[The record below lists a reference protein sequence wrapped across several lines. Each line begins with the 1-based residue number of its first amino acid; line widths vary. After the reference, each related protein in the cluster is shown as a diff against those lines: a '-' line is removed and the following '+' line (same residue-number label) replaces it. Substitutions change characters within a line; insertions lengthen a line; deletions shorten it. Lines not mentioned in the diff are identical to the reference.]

1 MRAAPHAFAGLRISI
16 LTSQH
21 EPGLCGGPS
30 LRAHM
35 RSHCVQ
41 DDEGLRVTW
50 KSASHF
56 FRSHRHKKPGDA
68 CASPGCCFE
77 RCYFFF
83 AFFFAAF
90 FLAAMLSILPFPFFT
105 EMAVLNE
112 NRRC

>member
-1 MRAAPHAFAGLRISI
+1 
-16 LTSQH
+16 
-21 EPGLCGGPS
+21 
-30 LRAHM
+30 
-35 RSHCVQ
+35 
-41 DDEGLRVTW
+41 LRVP
-50 KSASHF
+50 
-56 FRSHRHKKPGDA
+56 RLL
-68 CASPGCCFE
+68 FE